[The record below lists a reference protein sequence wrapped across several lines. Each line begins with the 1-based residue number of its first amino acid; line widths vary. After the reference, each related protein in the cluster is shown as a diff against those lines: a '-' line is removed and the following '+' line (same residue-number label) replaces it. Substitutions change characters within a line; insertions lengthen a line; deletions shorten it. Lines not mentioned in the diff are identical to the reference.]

1 MANISIYFE
10 ALATFSTPA
19 TAKQVYDK
27 AREMFGEQV
36 TGDKTSCRQSL
47 ERYVLRGKAEK
58 QSKGR
63 AKHGNLYQVSMAY
76 VDPISTLTIENR
88 TLKAEVERLRKR
100 LAELES

>member
-19 TAKQVYDK
+19 TSKEVYEKAK
-27 AREMFGEQV
+27 EMFGEQV
-36 TGDKTSCRQSL
+36 TGDKASCRQSL

-58 QSKGR
+58 QTKGH

-100 LAELES
+100 LAELEA